1 MPDNPALALGFDF
14 GRRRIGVAV
23 GSRAT
28 GTATP
33 VTCVGCREGRP
44 DWTGIGKLINDWGP
58 DLLVVG
64 LPYNID
70 GSESDMSRAA
80 RRFGHRLGGR
90 FGLPVEF
97 VDERLSSDEAG
108 RRLREKRQRGD
119 RRRVRKQEVD
129 ALAAAIIRKTGWTAP
144 TNRNPKE
151 DDRTF

>member
-33 VTCVGCREGRP
+33 VTCVACREGRP
-44 DWTGIGKLINDWGP
+44 DWTSIGKLIDDWGP

-80 RRFGHRLGGR
+80 CRFGHRLGGR

-97 VDERLSSDEAG
+97 VDERLSSDEAE
-108 RRLREKRQRGD
+108 RQLREKRQRGD

-129 ALAAAIIRKTGWTAP
+129 ELAAAIILQNWLDST
-144 TNRNPKE
+144 KE
-151 DDRTF
+151 QGPERG